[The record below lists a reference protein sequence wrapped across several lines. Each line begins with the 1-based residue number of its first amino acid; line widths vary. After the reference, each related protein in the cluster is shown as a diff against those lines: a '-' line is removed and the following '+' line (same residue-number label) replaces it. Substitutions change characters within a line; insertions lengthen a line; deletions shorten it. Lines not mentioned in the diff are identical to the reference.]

1 MRQGIGRATNSA
13 ESVGGGNVFDFEVAS
28 GEGAR
33 ESVGGT
39 AEDEWA
45 ERDGIA
51 LSDAAELGLT
61 AVEVPRASSV
71 ALDVDGKNVFKC
83 FWPDPKRRV
92 FECFWVSL
100 CILDGKIVF

>member
-1 MRQGIGRATNSA
+1 MRQGIGRATNFA

-71 ALDVDGKNVFKC
+71 ALDGKNVLS
-83 FWPDPKRRV
+83 V
-92 FECFWVSL
+92 FGQTQKHVFSSVFGSASVS
-100 CILDGKIVF
+100 